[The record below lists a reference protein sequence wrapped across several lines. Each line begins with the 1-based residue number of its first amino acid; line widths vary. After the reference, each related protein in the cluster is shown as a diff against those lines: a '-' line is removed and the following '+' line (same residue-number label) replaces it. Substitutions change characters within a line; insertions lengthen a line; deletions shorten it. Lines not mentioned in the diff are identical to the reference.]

1 MIMNAVEII
10 TFLRNNV
17 IQGTRLK
24 VTPYYKD
31 NTLMVRGGFCNRNI
45 QIEDAELIKEND
57 LIDTEDYRM
66 SFDVNGEYIV
76 TLWYLPTRVPNLLY
90 ITEYCIEKC

>member
-1 MIMNAVEII
+1 MNAVEII

-24 VTPYYKD
+24 VTPYYKGR
-31 NTLMVRGGFCNRNI
+31 TLMVKGVFCNSNI
-45 QIEDAELIKEND
+45 QIKDAELIKEKD

-66 SFDVNGEYIV
+66 CFDVNGEYIV
-76 TLWYLPTRVPNLLY
+76 TLWYLPTRVTNLLY
-90 ITEYCIEKC
+90 ITEYSIERC

>member
-1 MIMNAVEII
+1 MNNAVEII

-24 VTPYYKD
+24 VTPYYKG
-31 NTLMVRGGFCNRNI
+31 NILMVKGVFCNSNI

-66 SFDVNGEYIV
+66 CFDVNGEYVV
-76 TLWYLPTRVPNLLY
+76 TLWYLPTRVQNLLY
-90 ITEYCIEKC
+90 ITGYSIERC

>member
-1 MIMNAVEII
+1 MNNTLEII

-24 VTPYYKD
+24 VTPYYRG
-31 NTLMVRGGFCNRNI
+31 NTLRANGVFLNRNI
-45 QIEDAELIKEND
+45 QIVDAEIIKEKD
-57 LIDTEDYRM
+57 LIDTEDYRLH
-66 SFDVNGEYIV
+66 FDVNGEYIV

-90 ITEYCIEKC
+90 ITEYSIERC

>member
-1 MIMNAVEII
+1 MNALEII

-17 IQGTRLK
+17 IQGARLK
-24 VTPYYKD
+24 VTPYYKG
-31 NTLMVRGGFCNRNI
+31 NTLMVKGVFRNSNI

-66 SFDVNGEYIV
+66 CFDVNGEYIV

>member
-1 MIMNAVEII
+1 MNALEII

-24 VTPYYKD
+24 VTPYYKGR
-31 NTLMVRGGFCNRNI
+31 TLMVKGVFRNSNI
-45 QIEDAELIKEND
+45 QIEDAELIEEK
-57 LIDTEDYRM
+57 LLLDTEDYRM
-66 SFDVNGEYIV
+66 CFDVNGEYIV

>member
-1 MIMNAVEII
+1 MNAVEII

-17 IQGTRLK
+17 IQGTRLQ

-31 NTLMVRGGFCNRNI
+31 NILMVKGVFCNSNI
-45 QIEDAELIKEND
+45 QIKDAELIKEKD

-66 SFDVNGEYIV
+66 CFDVNGEYIV
-76 TLWYLPTRVPNLLY
+76 TLWYLPTRVTNLLY
-90 ITEYCIEKC
+90 ITEYSIERC

>member
-1 MIMNAVEII
+1 MNAVEII

-17 IQGTRLK
+17 IQGTRLQ

-31 NTLMVRGGFCNRNI
+31 NTLMVKGVFRNSNI
-45 QIEDAELIKEND
+45 QIENAEIIKEKD
-57 LIDTEDYRM
+57 LIDTEDYRLH
-66 SFDVNGEYIV
+66 FDVNGEYIV

-90 ITEYCIEKC
+90 ITEYCIERC

>member
-1 MIMNAVEII
+1 MNNTLEII

-24 VTPYYKD
+24 VTPYYKGR
-31 NTLMVRGGFCNRNI
+31 TLMVKGVFRNSNI
-45 QIEDAELIKEND
+45 QIEDAELIKEKD

-66 SFDVNGEYIV
+66 CFDVNGEYIV
-76 TLWYLPTRVPNLLY
+76 TLWYLPTRVTNLLY
-90 ITEYCIEKC
+90 ITEYSIERC

>member
-1 MIMNAVEII
+1 MNAVEII

-17 IQGTRLK
+17 IQGARLQ
-24 VTPYYKD
+24 VTPYYKG
-31 NTLMVRGGFCNRNI
+31 NTLMVKGVFRNSNI

-57 LIDTEDYRM
+57 LLDTEDYRLH
-66 SFDVNGEYIV
+66 FDVNGEYIV

-90 ITEYCIEKC
+90 ITEYCIERC

>member
-1 MIMNAVEII
+1 MNNAVEII

-17 IQGTRLK
+17 IQGRRLK
-24 VTPYYKD
+24 VTPYYKG
-31 NTLMVRGGFCNRNI
+31 NILMVKGVFCNSNI

-66 SFDVNGEYIV
+66 CFDVNGEYVV
-76 TLWYLPTRVPNLLY
+76 TLWYLPTRVQNLLY
-90 ITEYCIEKC
+90 ITGYSIERC